1 MNADPTTNMMV
12 FLLARGEG
20 EHAMAAGPT
29 QADDCA
35 RRAWAQVSREY
46 QARPDEVSEIYS
58 EWEVSDDDNHFIAVT
73 FPRARLSHSFSRPTN
88 GDWASAFASA
98 GQAIQQAQQRQEA
111 QDAVGR
117 MEHVREHGELL
128 PVLWS
133 ASAPNTPLMRSTMP
147 YWALVQERLF
157 FALAT
162 VGQTPNGNI
171 GMNHLTN
178 EGHRQA
184 GSPPLPELFGQAA
197 DGLRRG
203 LRIDSHAAEQG
214 QLLTMRRAGGMAAS
228 AVALPDF
235 HQRMSQLLGDERI
248 VVALPGPDELAVA
261 GAGSGWPETL
271 RQMVLSSPYPTN
283 ELAPSLLLIDR
294 SGIQLLAERGQ

>member
-1 MNADPTTNMMV
+1 VNNDPTTNMVV

-20 EHAMAAGPT
+20 EHAIAGAPT
-29 QADDCA
+29 RADDCVRQA
-35 RRAWAQVSREY
+35 WERASREHR
-46 QARPDEVSEIYS
+46 ARPDEVTAVYT
-58 EWEVSDDDNHFIAVT
+58 EWEASEKDNRFIAET
-73 FPRARLSHSFSRPTN
+73 FPRAELSHSFTRPTD
-88 GDWASAFASA
+88 GDWESAFAA
-98 GQAIQQAQQRQEA
+98 ARQAMARAEQRRQAE
-111 QDAVGR
+111 DAADR
-117 MEHVREHGELL
+117 MEYVRHHGGLL

-133 ASAPNTPLMRSTMP
+133 GSAPNAPLMRSAMP

-162 VGQTPNGNI
+162 VGPTPTGTI
-171 GMNHLTN
+171 GMDHLTHDAHQRL
-178 EGHRQA
+178 GA
-184 GSPPLPELFGQAA
+184 PPLPELFARAA

-203 LRIDSHAAEQG
+203 LRIDARSSEQG
-214 QLLTMRRAGGMAAS
+214 QLLTMHREGGMAAS

-271 RQMVLSSPYPTN
+271 RQMVLSSPYPTA
-283 ELAPSLLLIDR
+283 ELAPTLLLVDR
-294 SGIQLLAERGQ
+294 SGVQLLAERG